1 MMGDKLSR
9 GACPEGD
16 KGDTPI
22 GGVSRLSRLRSG
34 GDVPGLQVIDCVEV
48 HEGDP
53 VQRWAWEPCPEAARN
68 TDIFPPAEALGGDD
82 LPDNPS
88 VQAFVD
94 PEEETTHYATHQ

>member
-9 GACPEGD
+9 GTCPEGD

-53 VQRWAWEPCPEAARN
+53 VQRWAWEPGPETART
-68 TDIFPPAEALGGDD
+68 TDIFPPGDTLGGDG
-82 LPDNPS
+82 LPDNPNA
-88 VQAFVD
+88 QAIVD
-94 PEEETTHYATHQ
+94 PKGETTHYATHQ